1 MAGPL
6 LTAYIEV
13 RAKADSL
20 KPDIEAPAKA
30 AGQAAGQAA
39 GREFGRSYTQTAAS
53 GASGVNA
60 EMRKQGVQ
68 AGNSLVDGVK
78 QSSRKLS
85 ETTKALYAAG
95 GAAAGAALAA
105 GIATNLEFGS
115 ANAKLRAQLG
125 LTKTDSAA
133 YGKAAGQIYA
143 QNWGGSID
151 DVNAGLVSVKQN
163 LTGLA
168 DTSLASLRKLTPEF
182 LAFSDVY
189 GKGVE
194 ETTRSVSQ
202 LLRTGLAPNAQA
214 ALDVLTKG
222 FQSGLN
228 SADDLLDTVDEY
240 STVFRQLGL
249 SGQDAFGLLQ
259 QGVKAGARDTDTLAD
274 ALKELTI
281 RASDGTAAA
290 GFKLIGVNAQQMR
303 DAIVKGGPPARAALD
318 EILDGIA
325 SIQDPAK
332 RSQAA
337 LGLFGTKA
345 EDLQGA
351 LKGLDLDTAAS
362 QFGATAGAA
371 KRMSDAVGDSPASKI
386 EAYRRKLQLL
396 TAEAVKLPGPLGD
409 GAAGVIAFGGDALT
423 AAGSIAQIVTALRG
437 VKTAQLL
444 AAGAT
449 DVDTTAVLANTKAL
463 QWEAIAAGEAAG
475 ATGIAGAA
483 GAGAAAAGGRFLG
496 KVGGFFGGIGAAA
509 GKAGLLES
517 AGKIGLFKGAGLIGV
532 GGGGKLSQDK
542 VFAGLVKE
550 GHADEA
556 AKSFKLAT
564 EEMKKFGQTED
575 QVRSHFPL
583 YTAAVAAAS
592 GATKENAAAT
602 TQASTRADLY
612 AASLH
617 RIPARTVS
625 NVEAD
630 ISQATARVAE
640 MKRRLADP
648 HLTNPEKTK
657 LRADI
662 SAAQAR
668 IRQLKGELNSIPDQT
683 VHVMIAERLVQSAAV
698 YNSGIR
704 SGIQLRAAGGP
715 VYGPGTETSDSI
727 DARLSN
733 NEHIW
738 TAAEVRGAG
747 GHVAVERLRKQA
759 LGGLH
764 DLVHAKARLS
774 AGPRVSGFGGRGST
788 SGSAAGSGSGL
799 SRADLDYLI
808 EGIAAAV
815 ARHGTDLADAVA
827 SRPIILDGTRLDR
840 ALGHQAS
847 VISRTGRR

>member
-1 MAGPL
+1 MAGAL
-6 LTAYIEV
+6 LTAYIDV

-151 DVNAGLVSVKQN
+151 DVDDALVSVKQN
-163 LTGLA
+163 LQGVA
-168 DTSLASLRKLTPEF
+168 DTSLASLQKLTPEF
-182 LAFSDVY
+182 LAFSDTY
-189 GKGVE
+189 GKSVE
-194 ETTRSVSQ
+194 ETTRSVTQ

-222 FQSGLN
+222 FQNGLN

-249 SGQDAFGLLQ
+249 SSQDALGLLQ

-290 GFKLIGVNAQQMR
+290 GFKLIGVNAQEMR
-303 DAIVKGGPPARAALD
+303 DAIVKGGPPARAAL
-318 EILDGIA
+318 EQILTGISA
-325 SIQDPAK
+325 IRDPAE

-337 LGLFGTKA
+337 LAIFGTKA

-351 LKGLDLDTAAS
+351 LSGLDLDSAAAG
-362 QFGATAGAA
+362 FGKTAGAA
-371 KRMSDAVGDSPASKI
+371 QQMTNSIGDNAASKI
-386 EAYRRKLQLL
+386 ESYRRKLQLL
-396 TAEAVKLPGPLGD
+396 VAEAVNLPGPLGD
-409 GAAGVIAFGGDALT
+409 GAATVAAFGTQALT
-423 AAGSIAQIVTALRG
+423 AVGAVAQVVTAVRG
-437 VKTAQLL
+437 FRAAQV
-444 AAGAT
+444 GAT
-449 DVDTTAVLANTKAL
+449 EATVADTAAVLANTKAM
-463 QWEAIAAGEAAG
+463 QGEAVAAGEAAA
-475 ATGIAGAA
+475 ATAGGA
-483 GAGAAAAGGRFLG
+483 GAGAAAAAAAGGGFLG
-496 KVGGFFGGIGAAA
+496 KVGGFFAGAAGKVAGGIG
-509 GKAGLLES
+509 LRS
-517 AGKIGLFKGAGLIGV
+517 GAGLV
-532 GGGGKLSQDK
+532 GTGIGGKLSQDK
-542 VFAGLVKE
+542 VFADLVKD

-617 RIPARTVS
+617 SIPARTVS
-625 NVEAD
+625 DVEAD

-662 SAAQAR
+662 SAAQSR

-683 VHVMIAERLVQSAAV
+683 VHVTIAERLVQSAAA

-704 SGIQLRAAGGP
+704 SGIQLRAGGGP
-715 VYGPGTETSDSI
+715 VFGRGTETSDSI

-738 TAAEVRGAG
+738 TAAEVRAAG
-747 GHVAVERLRKQA
+747 GHAAVERLRKQA
-759 LGGLH
+759 LAGLH
-764 DLVHAKARLS
+764 DLSNAKTMIVSERRAPSS
-774 AGPRVSGFGGRGST
+774 AQPVPGP
-788 SGSAAGSGSGL
+788 
-799 SRADLDYLI
+799 
-808 EGIAAAV
+808 AV
-815 ARHGTDLADAVA
+815 MRMHPDDLAALA
-827 SRPIILDGTRLDR
+827 EAISSRPIMLDGTRVDR
-840 ALGHQAS
+840 ALGQYAS